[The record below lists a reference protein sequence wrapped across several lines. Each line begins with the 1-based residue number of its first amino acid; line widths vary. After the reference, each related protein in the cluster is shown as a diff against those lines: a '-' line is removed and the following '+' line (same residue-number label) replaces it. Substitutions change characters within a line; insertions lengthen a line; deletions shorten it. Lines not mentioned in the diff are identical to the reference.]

1 MPALFL
7 ALMTKLILQAM
18 AGTGRLMLYS
28 FIISFLF
35 FALVTFIGNFQEA
48 CGIRTGWGAGE
59 SAYLWD
65 VSLDVRDPS
74 GHFPHRLSVTPF
86 FHVFNH
92 LEFVMS
98 KMLLYITSPFFLL
111 KHTKRERERE
121 REREY
126 M

>member
-59 SAYLWD
+59 SAYVGFWPCFEG
-65 VSLDVRDPS
+65 S
-74 GHFPHRLSVTPF
+74 FC
-86 FHVFNH
+86 
-92 LEFVMS
+92 
-98 KMLLYITSPFFLL
+98 
-111 KHTKRERERE
+111 
-121 REREY
+121 
-126 M
+126 